1 VEREPNLSTDFW
13 KHLYA
18 ESRHRVG
25 SGSMEIKLTADL
37 IADGWSIDEV
47 LRLSRSGALERIRRG
62 AYDQAPADDLDP
74 RERHRRLIAAT
85 VMQTST
91 DGVVSHM
98 SAAVLHR
105 LPTWRRQLARVH
117 LTRDQPGGGKIRRYV
132 HLHVAPLPEDEVAM
146 VGDHRVTAIPRTV
159 LDLLRTLP
167 MEHGVPIGDAA
178 LRGGLRPEDLAEVA
192 LRCHGWPGMRSAR
205 RSAAFLDRRS
215 ESVGESYSRV
225 VMVRAGIPRPTPQY
239 EVWDGH
245 VLVGRADFGWEE
257 LRTLGEF
264 DGKVKYAELL
274 QPGQTASDVVY
285 QEKCREDALRDL
297 GWQVVRWTWADLR
310 DPAAL
315 RARLDR
321 AFQRGRRS

>member
-1 VEREPNLSTDFW
+1 
-13 KHLYA
+13 
-18 ESRHRVG
+18 
-25 SGSMEIKLTADL
+25 
-37 IADGWSIDEV
+37 
-47 LRLSRSGALERIRRG
+47 
-62 AYDQAPADDLDP
+62 
-74 RERHRRLIAAT
+74 
-85 VMQTST
+85 
-91 DGVVSHM
+91 
-98 SAAVLHR
+98 
-105 LPTWRRQLARVH
+105 
-117 LTRDQPGGGKIRRYV
+117 
-132 HLHVAPLPEDEVAM
+132 M

-159 LDLLRTLP
+159 LDLLRKLP

-192 LRCHGWPGMRSAR
+192 LRHGWPGMRSAR
-205 RSAAFLDRRS
+205 RSVAFLDRRS

-225 VMVRAGIPRPTPQY
+225 VMVRTGIPRPTPQY

-245 VLVGRADFGWEE
+245 VLVGRTDFGWEE